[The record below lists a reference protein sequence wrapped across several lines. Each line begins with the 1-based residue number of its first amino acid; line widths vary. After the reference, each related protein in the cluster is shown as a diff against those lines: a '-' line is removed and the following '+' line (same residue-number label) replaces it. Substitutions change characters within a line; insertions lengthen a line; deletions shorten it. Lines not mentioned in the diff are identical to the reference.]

1 MVNMGDR
8 VYLHVMNLL
17 KEHGGHTP
25 SYWEALNQFRK
36 EEAAKEAKKLAQYE
50 KIRAPLQ
57 NWAKNAPRSK
67 NGQYLT
73 TKITSTA
80 EV

>member
-25 SYWEALNQFRK
+25 SYWEAFNQFRK
-36 EEAAKEAKKLAQYE
+36 EEAEKEAKKLAQYE
-50 KIRAPLQ
+50 KIREPLK
-57 NWAKNAPRSK
+57 NWAKNTSRSK
-67 NGQYLT
+67 TGQFVST
-73 TKITSTA
+73 TANSTV